1 MKRRTS
7 CRELVEFL
15 ADYLSGELP
24 AEQRAVFHE
33 HLARCP
39 SCVSYTSTYLQA
51 MRLGRAVMSG
61 GDEPAPAE
69 VPEELIQAVLAAR
82 ERIP

>member
-1 MKRRTS
+1 MKRRRN

-24 AEQRAVFHE
+24 SEQRAAFDE
-33 HLARCP
+33 HLTRCP

-51 MRLGRAVMSG
+51 LRLGRAVMSG
-61 GDEPAPAE
+61 EDEPAPAE

-82 ERIP
+82 ERVS